1 MTRFSA
7 SSLRLLSLALVA
19 LALSGC
25 DSGDP
30 GVHTP
35 EPVIEA
41 WLISGE
47 PMPEVRL
54 TWTQSVE
61 TRYGSE
67 PVGVTDAQITIRRVD
82 PGASLQQLVSYT
94 PIPRPQN
101 QGFTAQSG
109 QYNPIPPD
117 GPLPRVIPGATYEL
131 RAEVPG
137 YPTLVSRTTVPGDF
151 EVVGVNNQEVV
162 YQSTDQIE
170 IDVSN
175 SAYPG
180 RDAVYIISLESLD
193 ASIENLT
200 PFLRDAIYS
209 IGADESFDPST
220 LDPEEIEEVIFRSS
234 PPLNEAN
241 WEVNPDQSLKL
252 QLPWFFAAFYGSQ
265 EVTVSAIDDNVWNHF
280 RYVNA
285 QEGNGGFAPGEIPNV
300 EAGVM
305 DGHGLFGSIT
315 RVKSRVVILR
325 E

>member
-1 MTRFSA
+1 M
-7 SSLRLLSLALVA
+7 LVA
-19 LALSGC
+19 VALTGC

-35 EPVIEA
+35 EPVIEG
-41 WLISGE
+41 WLIAGE
-47 PMPEVRL
+47 PMPPVRL

-61 TRYGSE
+61 TRYGSV

-82 PGASLQQLVSYT
+82 PGASLQQTVSYT
-94 PIPRPQN
+94 PLPNVQN
-101 QGFTAQSG
+101 QGFTEVSG
-109 QYNPIPPD
+109 QYAPE
-117 GPLPRVIPGATYEL
+117 GPPRVVPGATYEL
-131 RAEVPG
+131 RAEVSG
-137 YPTLVSRTTVPGDF
+137 YPMLVSQTTVPGDF

-265 EVTVSAIDDNVWNHF
+265 EVTVSAIDDNVWNHY

-300 EAGVM
+300 EAGVTA
-305 DGHGLFGSIT
+305 GRGLFGSIT

>member
-1 MTRFSA
+1 MA
-7 SSLRLLSLALVA
+7 VV
-19 LALSGC
+19 LSGC

-35 EPVIEA
+35 EPVIEG
-41 WLISGE
+41 WLIAGE
-47 PMPEVRL
+47 PMPHVRL
-54 TWTQSVE
+54 TWTQSVQ

-67 PVGVTDAQITIRRVD
+67 PVAVTDAQITIRRID
-82 PGASLQQLVSYT
+82 PGSALEAPVSYASAPLT
-94 PIPRPQN
+94 VQTGHYFPVSQEGN
-101 QGFTAQSG
+101 
-109 QYNPIPPD
+109 
-117 GPLPRVIPGATYEL
+117 LPRVVPGATYEL

-265 EVTVSAIDDNVWNHF
+265 EVTVSAIDDNVWNHY

-300 EAGVM
+300 EAGVT
-305 DGHGLFGSIT
+305 DGRGLFGSIT